1 MTDPTLGF
9 ELLDPWPDPV
19 DGEHVLDQLAATVS
33 RYIVLPADARDAVA
47 LWIMH
52 AWAID
57 AAQHSPLLIISAP
70 EKGSGKTTLGSLLGL
85 LVPNPLPSANV
96 TSAALFRPLDE
107 PMPTLII
114 DEADTFLGK
123 REDLRGIVNSGHF
136 KPHAFTLRKIG
147 VARRSFST
155 WGPKVIIGIAASEFN
170 GTLIDRAI
178 VVELRRKTSAEK
190 VESMR
195 VDKLYAALEPMRR
208 MAKRWTADHL
218 ADLRDAEPEIPEE
231 IQNRARDNWRPL
243 LAIASAAGAGWARR
257 GFEVAGRMQRAA
269 PDPSRDS
276 PGVQLLEA
284 VRELFEAER
293 LEFVPTSR
301 LLAWLAARDDR
312 PWEARGRALTA
323 HKLASILRGYQI
335 SPINTRVGPGSS
347 GTVRGY
353 ERAHFAD
360 AFARYLSGK

>member
-1 MTDPTLGF
+1 MADPTFGF
-9 ELLDPWPDPV
+9 AQLDPWPEPV
-19 DGEHVLDQLAATVS
+19 DGEQLLDQLAATVS
-33 RYIVLPADARDAVA
+33 RYIVLPADARDVIT

-85 LVPNPLPSANV
+85 LVPNPLPSANI
-96 TSAALFRPLDE
+96 TSASLFGPVDG
-107 PMPTLII
+107 PTTTLIL

-123 REDLRGIVNSGHF
+123 RDDLRGIVNSGHF
-136 KPHAFTLRKIG
+136 KPHAFTIRKIG
-147 VARRSFST
+147 VTRRSFST
-155 WGPKVIIGIAASEFN
+155 WGPKIIIGIAASELN

-178 VVELRRKTSAEK
+178 VIEMRRKTSAEQ
-190 VESMR
+190 VEAMR
-195 VDKLYAALEPMRR
+195 VDKLLPALEPLRR
-208 MAKRWTADHL
+208 MAKRWAADHVEV
-218 ADLRDAEPEIPEE
+218 LRDAEPDIPEE

-243 LAIASAAGAGWARR
+243 LGVASAVGAAWSRR
-257 GFEVAGRMQRAA
+257 GFEIAGRMQRAA

-284 VRELFEAER
+284 IRELFETER

-301 LLAWLAARDDR
+301 LLAWLAEREDR
-312 PWEARGRALTA
+312 PWEARGRALTGA
-323 HKLASILRGYQI
+323 MLAKILRGYQI
-335 SPINTRVGPGSS
+335 APANTRVGSGGS

-353 ERAHFAD
+353 ERAQFAD